1 MNDTKKTPLTK
12 DAYERL
18 QNELEH
24 LEGEG
29 RENIIEA
36 IASARSHGDLSENA
50 EYHAARDQQG
60 MQEAR
65 ARQIRQMLENAE
77 IVEADDSG
85 VVKPGMLVTI
95 RYEGD
100 DDAETYFLGLREEK
114 SAVYDVLTPESPL
127 GQALLGRT
135 AGDVVAAEVPTGE
148 LQVEVVE
155 VRAP

>member
-1 MNDTKKTPLTK
+1 MNDTKRTPLTK

-114 SAVYDVLTPESPL
+114 SAAYDVLTPESPL